1 MKREE
6 AINLVT
12 QVCVMYKG
20 NLQEHQA
27 LQQALEVIRGL
38 VAKDAAN
45 ASHMELVDKDTTNVP
60 PVE

>member
-27 LQQALEVIRGL
+27 LQQALEVIKGL
-38 VAKDAAN
+38 V
-45 ASHMELVDKDTTNVP
+45 E
-60 PVE
+60 PVKEEKKPE

>member
-27 LQQALEVIRGL
+27 LQQALEVIKGL
-38 VAKDAAN
+38 IEPG
-45 ASHMELVDKDTTNVP
+45 SE
-60 PVE
+60 PVETEEEKKK